1 MIILKSMKCV
11 WRKGMHNHSDQ
22 AAGIRKMKGIKPV
35 RVIAVASGKGGVG
48 KTTVSVNVAVA
59 LAKMGQ
65 RVALLDADMGLA
77 NVDILLGIYPK
88 FNLAHVL
95 SGEKTL
101 NEIMLDGPCGLK
113 VIPGAS
119 GIQKM
124 SELSTIEQAALIRAF
139 SEIDQDI
146 DILIVDTAAGI
157 SASVINFVRA
167 CQEIKV
173 VICDEPTSLT
183 DAYAFIKL
191 LNRDYG
197 IGDFDVIANMVTTI
211 QQGKKLFE
219 KLRKVT
225 DHYLDVNLQFA
236 GAVPYDLNL
245 RKSVQQQSP
254 VVLEY
259 PESEVS
265 LAIQAIA
272 ERIDSMPL
280 KSQTGGYLEFF
291 IERMVRYNSQE
302 NLV

>member
-1 MIILKSMKCV
+1 MKSV
-11 WRKGMHNHSDQ
+11 
-22 AAGIRKMKGIKPV
+22 KPV

-59 LAKMGQ
+59 LAKKGR

-88 FNLAHVL
+88 YNLAHVL
-95 SGEKTL
+95 SGEKSL
-101 NEIMLDGPCGLK
+101 NEIMVEGPLGLK

-124 SELSTIEQAALIRAF
+124 SELTTLEQASLIRAF
-139 SEIDQDI
+139 SEIDQDT
-146 DILIVDTAAGI
+146 DVLIVDTAAGI

-167 CQEIKV
+167 CQEIMV

-197 IGDFDVIANMVTTI
+197 VRRFNVIANTVQTAE
-211 QQGKKLFE
+211 QGRKLFQ
-219 KLRKVT
+219 KLCKVT
-225 DHYLDVNLQFA
+225 DAYLDVSLQFA
-236 GAVPYDLNL
+236 GSVPYDLSL
-245 RKSVQQQSP
+245 RKSVQQQRP

-259 PESEVS
+259 PASEVS
-265 LAIQAIA
+265 LALTDIA
-272 ERIDSMPL
+272 EKIDALPQKHQS
-280 KSQTGGYLEFF
+280 GGYLEFF
-291 IERMVRYNSQE
+291 IERMVQYSSQE
-302 NLV
+302 DFV

>member
-1 MIILKSMKCV
+1 MQQ
-11 WRKGMHNHSDQ
+11 HHDQ
-22 AAGIRKMKGIKPV
+22 AQGIRNMKSIKPV

-59 LAKMGQ
+59 LANKGR

-88 FNLAHVL
+88 YNLAHVL
-95 SGEKTL
+95 SGEKSL
-101 NEIMLDGPCGLK
+101 NEVMVDGPLGLK

-124 SELSTIEQAALIRAF
+124 SELSTMEQASLIRAF
-139 SEIDQDI
+139 SEIDQETDV
-146 DILIVDTAAGI
+146 LIVDTAAGI

-167 CQEIKV
+167 CQEIMV

-197 IGDFDVIANMVTTI
+197 VGSFNVIANTVQTAE
-211 QQGKKLFE
+211 QGKKLFQ
-219 KLRKVT
+219 KICKVT
-225 DHYLDVNLQFA
+225 DAYLDVNLQFA
-236 GAVPYDLNL
+236 GAIPYDLSL
-245 RKSVQQQSP
+245 RKSVQQQRP

-259 PESEVS
+259 PNSEVS
-265 LAIQAIA
+265 LAITAIA
-272 ERIDSMPL
+272 EKIDSLPQ
-280 KSQTGGYLEFF
+280 KYQAGGYLEFF
-291 IERMVRYNSQE
+291 IERMIQYSSHEDYV
-302 NLV
+302 

>member
-1 MIILKSMKCV
+1 MKSV
-11 WRKGMHNHSDQ
+11 
-22 AAGIRKMKGIKPV
+22 KPV

-59 LAKMGQ
+59 LAKKGR

-88 FNLAHVL
+88 YNLAHVL
-95 SGEKTL
+95 SGEKSL
-101 NEIMLDGPCGLK
+101 NEIMVEGPLGLK

-124 SELSTIEQAALIRAF
+124 SELTTLEQASLIRAF
-139 SEIDQDI
+139 SEIDQDT
-146 DILIVDTAAGI
+146 DVLIVDTAAGI

-167 CQEIKV
+167 CQEIMV

-197 IGDFDVIANMVTTI
+197 VGSFNVIANTVQTAE
-211 QQGKKLFE
+211 QGRKLFQ
-219 KLRKVT
+219 KLCKVT
-225 DHYLDVNLQFA
+225 DAYLDVSLQFA
-236 GAVPYDLNL
+236 GSVPYDLSL
-245 RKSVQQQSP
+245 RKSVQQQRP

-259 PESEVS
+259 PASEVS
-265 LAIQAIA
+265 LALTDIA
-272 ERIDSMPL
+272 EKIDALPQ
-280 KSQTGGYLEFF
+280 KHQAGGYLEFF
-291 IERMVRYNSQE
+291 IERMVQYSSQE
-302 NLV
+302 DFV

>member
-1 MIILKSMKCV
+1 
-11 WRKGMHNHSDQ
+11 MHNHSDQ